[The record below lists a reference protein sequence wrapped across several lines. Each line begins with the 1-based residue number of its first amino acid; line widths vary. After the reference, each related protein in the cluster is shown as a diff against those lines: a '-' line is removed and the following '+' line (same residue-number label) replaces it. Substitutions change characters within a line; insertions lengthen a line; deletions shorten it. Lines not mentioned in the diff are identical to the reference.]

1 MTEDLETKG
10 RGGARYLCVC
20 VETAFI
26 KHISVILVS
35 WCHREQTE
43 SYKEILFVSP
53 LIREP
58 HPPTELLSELWST
71 PSWAGACCLCVFCLN
86 KATSTGQSLD
96 QWWISQ
102 PQQRFPQFPADQGL
116 KVQCVGYLALWLQIS
131 QTHNSSPP
139 SLQWWMLKIWKAVS
153 RATFR

>member
-1 MTEDLETKG
+1 MTEDSETKDWG
-10 RGGARYLCVC
+10 WARYLCAC

-35 WCHREQTE
+35 WCHREQME

-71 PSWAGACCLCVFCLN
+71 PSWAEAFCLCVFCLN
-86 KATSTGQSLD
+86 KATSTGQSQD

-102 PQQRFPQFPADQGL
+102 PQQRFHSFQ
-116 KVQCVGYLALWLQIS
+116 
-131 QTHNSSPP
+131 P
-139 SLQWWMLKIWKAVS
+139 SLQWWMLKTWKASLEPHFGNCIIKWCTRDRKDV
-153 RATFR
+153 FL